1 MKSLEPNGN
10 ARDLKCFGI
19 GLLHSNGCNITRG
32 LLHFVLSRR
41 DKAQPQAWLGGK
53 FSIVSTIFPLK
64 CQCLEDF
71 PATFDDRIYG
81 FVCIYRAVF
90 GTTFEII
97 RNPSTSV
104 KLCKSQATRYWDSVT
119 GFPQSFAP
127 MHNPVLLD
135 ADTGRRVPQ
144 GRSIDTMSTAFH
156 SARRLLQAYCS

>member
-53 FSIVSTIFPLK
+53 FSFVSTIFPLK

-81 FVCIYRAVF
+81 FVCIYIYSSVWDYV
-90 GTTFEII
+90 
-97 RNPSTSV
+97 RNHSKSIYISETLQISGHPILGQRDWFPPI
-104 KLCKSQATRYWDSVT
+104 LCSDAQP
-119 GFPQSFAP
+119 GAP
-127 MHNPVLLD
+127 GCRH
-135 ADTGRRVPQ
+135 RPQ
-144 GRSIDTMSTAFH
+144 GTAG
-156 SARRLLQAYCS
+156 S